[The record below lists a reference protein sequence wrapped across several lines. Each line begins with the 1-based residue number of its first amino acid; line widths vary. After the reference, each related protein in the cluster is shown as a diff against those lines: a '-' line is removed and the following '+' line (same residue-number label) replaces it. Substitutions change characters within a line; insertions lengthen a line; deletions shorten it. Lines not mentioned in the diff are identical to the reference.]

1 MACFL
6 VPMAEAVV
14 VDVIRR
20 KILKEDAAD
29 SFGYSTMNVMTVR
42 SHHLGWLSQLLWG
55 VSLLLMLEHVWTGEV
70 TLSFPFLTALSS
82 GESAVSMLREL
93 LTVGLPTAL
102 LVTFIWVITV
112 KISERLCVILHR

>member
-1 MACFL
+1 
-6 VPMAEAVV
+6 MAEAVV

-29 SFGYSTMNVMTVR
+29 SFGYSAMNVMTVR

-55 VSLLLMLEHVWTGEV
+55 VSLLLMLEHAWTGEV